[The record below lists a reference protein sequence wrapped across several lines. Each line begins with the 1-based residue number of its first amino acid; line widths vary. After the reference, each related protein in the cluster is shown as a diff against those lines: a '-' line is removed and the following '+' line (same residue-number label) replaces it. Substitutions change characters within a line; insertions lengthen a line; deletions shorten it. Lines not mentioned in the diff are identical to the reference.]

1 MDEDDIGRLKRLLG
15 GALLLARENSG
26 LTQVEVASRVGIAS
40 AVYGRLERGQM
51 LPSVP
56 TLYRLCMTLKVSSD
70 VLLGLDAAEREA
82 LAGSPLPEAP
92 PELRRLASLVRTLSP
107 AALRTL
113 MAVAAA
119 VGR

>member
-1 MDEDDIGRLKRLLG
+1 MDDIGRLKRLIG
-15 GALLLARENSG
+15 GGLLLARENSG
-26 LTQVEVASRVGIAS
+26 LTQTEIASCVGIAS

-70 VLLGLDAAEREA
+70 VLLGLDATEREA
-82 LAGSPLPEAP
+82 LASPPLPETP
-92 PELRRLASLVRTLSP
+92 PELRRLDSLVRTLSP
-107 AALRTL
+107 DALRML
-113 MAVAAA
+113 LAVASA